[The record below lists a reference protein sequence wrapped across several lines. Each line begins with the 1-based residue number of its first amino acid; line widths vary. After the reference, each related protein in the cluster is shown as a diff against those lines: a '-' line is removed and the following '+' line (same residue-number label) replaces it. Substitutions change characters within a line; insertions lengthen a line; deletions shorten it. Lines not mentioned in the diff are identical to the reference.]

1 MCEAHHPDE
10 STPVGYRTPDLLS
23 GLPKNTP
30 LLLGFSGGV
39 DSSVLLDLTARYAK
53 KHGAPLR
60 ILHMHHG
67 IRGEDADRDARFAK
81 ETAER
86 YGIPLITVFRDI
98 PRIARETGESIEE
111 AARRERYLA
120 FEAAMREYE
129 IPLLLTAHNA
139 DDQLETVLFRILRGS
154 GLSGLCGIPA
164 VRQLGYGTVVRPLLS
179 VSRTDIEAYAEEHH
193 IPYVVDSTNADT
205 AYARNRLRHEVV
217 PALRALTCAPERS
230 VARMVE
236 SLERDRAF
244 LDSLASELLDR
255 ADTGNGLLR
264 TVLCASDDAILI
276 RTLFLYWKREI
287 PTLDSYESLH
297 LEALLTFTRH
307 GKSGTHL
314 SLRRSTAMIAGNRIL
329 ITPQTA
335 PRSDSPRE
343 AVSIPLSEGET
354 HVHGSDVSFTLT
366 RISEENSDVSE
377 DPSINRSEIAK
388 NIYNSAT
395 QITLSFDTINGWLQ
409 SAPLTVRKRL
419 PGDRILTRGMHRS
432 LRTLLNAA
440 QLSKE
445 QRDALLLVTA
455 GDEIL
460 WIPGIAVRDGIK
472 KKHGEQGYLLTV
484 SRIPLP

>member
-39 DSSVLLDLTARYAK
+39 DSSVLLDLTARYAREN
-53 KHGAPLR
+53 GAPLR

-67 IRGEDADRDARFAK
+67 IRGEEADRDARFA
-81 ETAER
+81 EEAAAR
-86 YGIPLITVFRDI
+86 YGIPLITVLRDI

-120 FEAAMREYE
+120 FEEAMRAHE
-129 IPLLLTAHNA
+129 IPILLTAHNA

-179 VSRTDIEAYAEEHH
+179 VSRTDIEAYADHHH

-205 AYARNRLRHEVV
+205 AYARNRLRHAVV

-236 SLERDRAF
+236 SLKRDRDL
-244 LDSLASELLDR
+244 LDRLASELLDR
-255 ADTGNGLLR
+255 ADTEKGLLR
-264 TVLCASDDAILI
+264 TVLCDADDAVLI

-287 PTLDSYESLH
+287 PDLDSYESLH
-297 LEALLTFTRH
+297 LEALLSFVRS

-314 SLRRSTAMIAGNRIL
+314 SLRRSTAAIDASHLRI
-329 ITPQTA
+329 TA
-335 PRSDSPRE
+335 HGAPTSDSPRE

-354 HVHGSDVSFTLT
+354 HLPDSDVFFTLT

-409 SAPLTVRKRL
+409 AAPLTVRTRL

-460 WIPGIAVRDGIK
+460 WIPGIAVRDGIE

-484 SRIPLP
+484 SRILLP